1 MKTVQLIQ
9 GTPEWLAHRCAHRN
23 ASEAAV
29 MLGVSPHVSRP
40 EMLRVYA
47 TGIEAE
53 IGAFQQRIFD
63 NGHRFEAWARPLAEK
78 IIGEEL
84 YPVTGVD
91 GRMSASFDG
100 LTLLEDISWEHK
112 SLNAELRAA
121 FDDMQTI
128 APEHREHAG
137 CRSLP
142 IYHRVQMEQGCMV
155 SGAGRV
161 LFMASLWTDA
171 GELIEERHCWYTPDP
186 ELRARIVSGWEQFE
200 RDLAAYSHVEKQE
213 RRVTGRTPETLPAL
227 RIEARGMVTAS
238 NLAEFKSHALAVLG
252 NVNRDLQTDDDFADA
267 EATVKWCKGVED
279 RLEAT
284 KASVLGQMAD
294 IDAVCRTLDDVAAET
309 RRIRLDLD
317 KLVKAEKDAR
327 KAEIVRAGVLA
338 VQAHYVEIN
347 TTMGEHAIGIPPSL
361 NFDIGNAI
369 KGLKTLSSIRDKIS
383 TAVACAKIDAS
394 ERAERVRKNVATLAE
409 FSEHAHLFADRVQ
422 LCATKAPDDLRNL
435 ASMRVAEHKRR
446 EEEREQARQ
455 KQEAERLEQQREQ
468 IRQEELARIERERSE
483 AARIAQQ
490 QSEAAQVA
498 AVTPEPASVAQ
509 PLTDIHGVV
518 AGNPGIA
525 REHPPSPRCMC
536 VECCKAFEPTPTGIA
551 ESGIKGHGFRYTPV
565 RQAPRIKLGD
575 INAAIAPLSITA
587 DGLARLGFNPV
598 ATDKAAKLYEAAT
611 FEQIRAA
618 LLKVLTGARA
628 EATTAAAA

>member
-1 MKTVQLIQ
+1 MKQLDLIQ
-9 GTPEWLAHRCAHRN
+9 GSPEWLAHRCAHRN

-47 TGIEAE
+47 TGIEAD
-53 IGAFQQRIFD
+53 ISAFQQRIFD

-100 LTLLEDISWEHK
+100 LTLLEDTGFEHK

-142 IYHRVQMEQGCMV
+142 IYHRVQMEHQCMV

-186 ELRARIVSGWEQFE
+186 ELRARIVAGWGQFE
-200 RDLAAYSHVEKQE
+200 KDLASYSHVEKQE
-213 RRVTGRTPETLPAL
+213 RHVTGRTPETLPAL

-238 NLAEFKSHALAVLG
+238 NLNEFKSHALAVLG
-252 NVNRDLQTDDDFADA
+252 NINRDLQTDDDFADA

-284 KASVLGQMAD
+284 KSSVLGQMAD
-294 IDAVCRTLDDVAAET
+294 VDAVCRTLDDVAAET

-338 VQAHYVEIN
+338 VQKHYVEIN
-347 TTMGEHAIGIPPSL
+347 TTMGEHAISQPQTL
-361 NFDIGNAI
+361 NFDIANTI
-369 KGLKTLSSIRDKIS
+369 KGLKTLSSIRDRIS
-383 TAVACAKIDAS
+383 TVVASEKIDAS
-394 ERAERVRKNVATLAE
+394 ERAERVRKNIAALAE
-409 FSEHAHLFADRVQ
+409 FADYSQLFADRVT

-446 EEEREQARQ
+446 EEERERERKRQ
-455 KQEAERLEQQREQ
+455 EDARLEQQREQ

-483 AARIAQQ
+483 AARISQQ

-498 AVTPEPASVAQ
+498 AVTPEPVSVAQ
-509 PLTDIHGVV
+509 PMTDIHGVV
-518 AGNPGIA
+518 AGGQAGAAPA
-525 REHPPSPRCMC
+525 
-536 VECCKAFEPTPTGIA
+536 PTPTDIA
-551 ESGIKGHGFRYTPV
+551 EGGHKGPGFRYTPV
-565 RQAPRIKLGD
+565 RPPVRLKLGD

-587 DGLARLGFNPV
+587 DGLARLGFHPA
-598 ATDKAAKLYEAAT
+598 ATDKSAKLYEAAT
-611 FEQIRAA
+611 FEQIRGA
-618 LLKVLTGARA
+618 LLKVLTSARA
-628 EATTAAAA
+628 EASQAAA